1 MSAIITNQ
9 FRIQKAR
16 DFVAEV
22 ESSTNSYY
30 TFIGLPNPTDLNSNW
45 ESGPP
50 APKDCF
56 DEESKVWDT
65 IIALKKINS
74 DDVQLAIRKYAWQS
88 GTVYDMYRPD
98 INRDN
103 LSKPSDVTNLYSAPY
118 YVLNSDFRVY
128 ICLRNGV
135 DPENPSGKPSL
146 DEPTHTDLDPRAA
159 GGSGDGYIWKYLYTL
174 KPSEIIK
181 FESIN
186 FIPVPKDWFTNT
198 NYDQIRN
205 HASTGGQ
212 IKVVTITNRG
222 ESVGVRNRVYTDIP
236 ISGDGTGA
244 KCTIVTNN
252 DSKVESITVTSGGS
266 GYTFGV
272 VDLRKTGTFPTAGT
286 DPTFN
291 VIIPPSIGHGYD
303 IYRELG
309 AKNVLLYSRIE
320 NDTENP
326 DFTIGNKIARVGVVQ
341 NPQAYDSSSL
351 LTLDKASGVRA
362 LVLKGPSGNRDL
374 YQTTTFTNNALV
386 TQTVGVGTTA
396 VGRVVSYDNT
406 TGVLK
411 YWQDRTVAG
420 INTAGQII
428 NPTYGYSLNSFS
440 AADGSYITVE
450 GGSNNLEIDTDFGTV
465 SNPGISTVINNRTYY
480 LGQSFVK
487 GVANPEA
494 KQYSGEIIHIDNR
507 TSITRSANQKEDIKI
522 ILQF

>member
-1 MSAIITNQ
+1 M
-9 FRIQKAR
+9 
-16 DFVAEV
+16 
-22 ESSTNSYY
+22 
-30 TFIGLPNPTDLNSNW
+30 
-45 ESGPP
+45 
-50 APKDCF
+50 
-56 DEESKVWDT
+56 
-65 IIALKKINS
+65 
-74 DDVQLAIRKYAWQS
+74 
-88 GTVYDMYRPD
+88 D
-98 INRDN
+98 I
-103 LSKPSDVTNLYSAPY
+103 
-118 YVLNSDFRVY
+118 
-128 ICLRNGV
+128 
-135 DPENPSGKPSL
+135 
-146 DEPTHTDLDPRAA
+146 
-159 GGSGDGYIWKYLYTL
+159 IWKYLYTL

-440 AADGSYITVE
+440 AANGSFITVE

>member
-74 DDVQLAIRKYAWQS
+74 DDVQLAIRKYSWQS

-222 ESVGVRNRVYTDIP
+222 DSVGVRNRVYTDIP

-341 NPQAYDSSSL
+341 NPQAYDSTSL
-351 LTLDKASGVRA
+351 LTL
-362 LVLKGPSGNRDL
+362 
-374 YQTTTFTNNALV
+374 
-386 TQTVGVGTTA
+386 
-396 VGRVVSYDNT
+396 
-406 TGVLK
+406 
-411 YWQDRTVAG
+411 
-420 INTAGQII
+420 
-428 NPTYGYSLNSFS
+428 SL
-440 AADGSYITVE
+440 
-450 GGSNNLEIDTDFGTV
+450 
-465 SNPGISTVINNRTYY
+465 
-480 LGQSFVK
+480 
-487 GVANPEA
+487 
-494 KQYSGEIIHIDNR
+494 IHI
-507 TSITRSANQKEDIKI
+507 
-522 ILQF
+522 